1 MVVFIVIV
9 IIIVALLFGYY
20 VFRSHEKNDM
30 VSLYGF
36 LDFYG
41 DIVSKIGKKDTN
53 RDDVDWDYNDTTTSS
68 TKSVKTR
75 VRKVSYSKY
84 VELENQYKLL
94 AEEKKGIEARY
105 RSSED
110 ELQSRIDAL
119 TDELRTTH
127 AECAEF
133 MKKTIGLMD
142 QNTKLKEVTRKLY
155 PVSEEKVSR
164 PFCQYFYSIDELV
177 HVFFKNTINMLDCVR
192 DNNHPQ
198 VNEAL
203 VSFVNTIHELNDSAV
218 IDWINLLSAASAVTA
233 EAAVDM
239 EQKNDEEAFDYLI
252 KVSFE
257 WYFRPLISSV
267 LFLAEYVRENLL
279 EEARNQLSS
288 IINEFLDALR
298 SYDIDVV
305 YYKAGDV
312 LTDSDYNDLEIKV
325 PDVMPVTIAHNS
337 ITKVI
342 KYGVNLPKEGCVGD
356 KTIVEMPI

>member
-1 MVVFIVIV
+1 MVVFIVII

-20 VFRSHEKNDM
+20 VFRSHEKKDT
-30 VSLYGF
+30 VSLFGF
-36 LDFYG
+36 LDFYC
-41 DIVSKIGKKDTN
+41 DIASKITKRDAN
-53 RDDVDWDYNDTTTSS
+53 RDDVDWDYSDSTTSRAE
-68 TKSVKTR
+68 SVRTR
-75 VRKVSYSKY
+75 VRKVSYWKY

-94 AEEKKGIEARY
+94 EEEKNELDVRY
-105 RSSED
+105 RSIED

-127 AECAEF
+127 AECAKL
-133 MKKTIGLMD
+133 MKKNIGLLE
-142 QNTKLKEVTRKLY
+142 QNAGLKEVARKLY

-164 PFCQYFYSIDELV
+164 PFCLYFYSIDELV
-177 HVFFKNTINMLDCVR
+177 HVFFKDMISMLNRVR
-192 DNNHPQ
+192 DNNYLQ
-198 VNEAL
+198 ANEAL
-203 VSFVNTIHELNDSAV
+203 VSFVKTAHELNDSMV

-233 EAAVDM
+233 EAAVDI

-267 LFLAEYVRENLL
+267 LFLAECVRENLH
-279 EEARNQLSS
+279 EEDCNQLSS
-288 IINEFLDALR
+288 IINGFLDALR